1 MANNPN
7 FLGSHLSFPRTTLE
21 LYTPTEFSTANAT
34 ASNLTFSL
42 QNVPGVSGLS
52 GGNAAN
58 VCRLPVG
65 AVIVEY
71 AIVAGGDRI
80 ADAADA
86 ALTTLNADLGIN
98 INAAT
103 GLDATGTASDI
114 LDTANLVSFTGNNV
128 STTYQNSTLTAMGGG
143 GVTTG
148 RTDIGGNGVAA
159 DLSTTDRFV
168 NLTLKTGASAALA
181 KGSLKI
187 YLGLF
192 IPSAATY

>member
-1 MANNPN
+1 MASNPN
-7 FLGSHLSFPRTTLE
+7 FLGSHLAFPRTTLE
-21 LYTPTEFSTANAT
+21 LYTPTEFSTADAT
-34 ASNLTFSL
+34 ATNLTFSL
-42 QNVPGVSGLS
+42 QNVPGVSGAS
-52 GGNAAN
+52 GASAPN

-86 ALTTLNADLGIN
+86 ALTTLDADLGIN
-98 INAAT
+98 TTAAT
-103 GLDATGTASDI
+103 GADATGTANDI
-114 LDTANLVSFTGNNV
+114 LNTANLVSFTGNSA

-143 GVTTG
+143 AIGH
-148 RTDIGGNGVAA
+148 TDIGGSGTPA
-159 DLSTTDRFV
+159 DLATTARFV

-192 IPSAATY
+192 IPSAAVY